1 MDGPSML
8 ILQNPKEY
16 IREPKPKEKES
27 IDPQDES
34 ANEIIKG
41 FVCGTIISAI
51 FWLGI
56 FTIVKTCL

>member
-1 MDGPSML
+1 MDGPFML

-16 IREPKPKEKES
+16 IRETKEKES
-27 IDPQDES
+27 INPQDES

-56 FTIVKTCL
+56 FTIVKICL

>member
-1 MDGPSML
+1 MDGPFML

-16 IREPKPKEKES
+16 IRETKEKES
-27 IDPQDES
+27 INQQDES

-56 FTIVKTCL
+56 FTIIKICL

>member
-1 MDGPSML
+1 ML

-16 IREPKPKEKES
+16 IRKPKEKES
-27 IDPQDES
+27 INPQDES

-41 FVCGTIISAI
+41 FVYGTIISAI

-56 FTIVKTCL
+56 FTIVKICL

>member
-1 MDGPSML
+1 ML

-16 IREPKPKEKES
+16 IRETKEKES
-27 IDPQDES
+27 INPQDES

-56 FTIVKTCL
+56 FTIIKICL